1 MEDKMTVKELRSF
14 LSGLDGCEDYVVK
27 IGDGYLY
34 RDEIGV
40 DHLSKEVQIRG
51 NKFYEDISV
60 KATQLQNDVQKAI
73 SKFLWNDEIR

>member
-1 MEDKMTVKELRSF
+1 MEDKITVKELRSF
-14 LSGLDGCEDYVVK
+14 LSKFDGCEDYVIK

-60 KATQLQNDVQKAI
+60 KTTQLQNDVQKAI
-73 SKFLWNDEIR
+73 SKFLMR